1 MGERGLLF
9 SADGV
14 SMFGSL
20 STGHLIGLSPE
31 EVEWCE
37 AFAQERISLRE
48 VAAKHPDLADEL
60 ERGEL
65 GEVEPSTVCGAY
77 LHVTQR
83 CNLSCIGCYSGGGGR
98 NLIPDP
104 PLEKLEFVLSYL
116 ARLGVSTLNIS
127 GGEPFLR
134 SDLPEIVKKATESY
148 GIEVVNVLTNGTVCD
163 TTMLQRLAPFVAA
176 ISVSFDGVSA
186 SDAAPIRGRQRF
198 DELIEFVGLAQEIVG
213 KVCITPTLHR
223 KNIEDMPRYQALA
236 NSLGVDLGF
245 SLLST
250 PSAGCSTADLLPESP
265 DLVRMVEL
273 LLAPTVGESSAF
285 SIQSLA
291 GGLVCRNCCGAGKST
306 VSVDADGSVYP
317 CHMMHDAR
325 FLMGNVFKET
335 APAYLEDTCWEVWSL
350 AAECEECDYRY
361 LCGGGCRARTVA
373 AGSDKDPYCA
383 MHQAFYGEVLRRVK
397 RQFERRE
404 CDAISQ

>member
-14 SMFGSL
+14 SMLGNP

-37 AFAQERISLRE
+37 AFVQERISLRE
-48 VAAKHPDLADEL
+48 VAIKHSDLAGEL
-60 ERGEL
+60 ERGEF
-65 GEVEPSTVCGAY
+65 GEAAPSTVCGAY

-83 CNLSCIGCYSGGGGR
+83 CNLSCVGCYSEGAGR
-98 NLIPDP
+98 NLTPDP
-104 PLEKLEFVLSYL
+104 PLEKLQFALSYL
-116 ARLGVSTLNIS
+116 AHLGVSTLNIS

-134 SDLPEIVKKATESY
+134 SDLPEIVKGAVESHGIKA
-148 GIEVVNVLTNGTVCD
+148 VNVLTNGTICD
-163 TTMLQRLAPFVAA
+163 TTMLQQLAPFVTA
-176 ISVSFDGVSA
+176 ISVSFDGCSA
-186 SDAAPIRGRQRF
+186 SDAAPLRGRQRF
-198 DELIEFVGLAQEIVG
+198 DDLVEFVDLAQGIVG

-223 KNIEDMPRYQALA
+223 KNIEDMPRYEALA

-250 PSAGCSTADLLPESP
+250 PSAGCGAVELLPESP
-265 DLVRMVEL
+265 DLIRMVEL
-273 LLAPTVGESSAF
+273 LLAPTGGGDSTLP
-285 SIQSLA
+285 IQSLA

-306 VSVDADGSVYP
+306 VSVDADGSIYP

-325 FLMGNVFKET
+325 FLMGNAFEGA
-335 APAYLEDTCWEVWSL
+335 APASLEDRCWEVPSL

-361 LCGGGCRARTVA
+361 LCAGGCRARTVA

-397 RQFERRE
+397 RQFERRK
-404 CDAISQ
+404 CDAVSQ